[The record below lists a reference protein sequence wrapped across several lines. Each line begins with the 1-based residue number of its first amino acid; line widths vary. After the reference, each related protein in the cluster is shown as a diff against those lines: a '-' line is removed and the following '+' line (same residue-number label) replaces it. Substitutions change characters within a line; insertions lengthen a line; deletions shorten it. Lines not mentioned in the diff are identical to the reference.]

1 MDAGILGD
9 TVRRQV
15 QSVDPTIPVFTV
27 RTMDQIFAAYMRQRR
42 FALELLGAFAAV
54 ALLLAS
60 VGIYGVMAYAFS
72 RRTNEIGIRVA
83 MGAQRRDILK
93 IAMSEGLSIVSFGL
107 CAGLLGSLL
116 LTRFLQTMLFNVKP
130 ADPVTFTAVSALLAA
145 VTLGACFVPARRA
158 TRVDPWVALR
168 HE

>member
-15 QSVDPTIPVFTV
+15 QSVDPTIPVFAV

-42 FALELLGAFAAV
+42 FALELLGTFAAV

-93 IAMSEGLSIVSFGL
+93 IAMSEGLSIVAFGL

-145 VTLGACFVPARRA
+145 VTLGACFVSARRA
-158 TRVDPWVALR
+158 TRGDPWVALR